1 MEEKKRAINWYPGH
15 MTKARR
21 MMEEDIKL
29 VDLVIEIVDARIPL
43 SSRNPDID
51 KLAKNKA
58 RIVLLN
64 KSDLADDTVT
74 DEWITYFKD
83 KGFYC
88 LKLNSRLNVSN
99 RAVNN
104 LITAACSAKIER
116 DRARG
121 IKNRSIK
128 AMIVGI
134 PNVGKSTF
142 INSFTGRKSA
152 KTGNK
157 PGVTKGKQWIRING
171 SVELLDTPG
180 ILWPKIEDRNVGE
193 RLAMIG
199 SINDQILN
207 IEELALETIKFLK
220 KNYQPQLYSRYDITE
235 DIFDNVDTET
245 MMNPENAAALC
256 IMEHIARKRGCIKK
270 GSDIDYEK
278 CAACILD
285 DFREGKITESFG
297 EITPNTKGLTSFGNL
312 RNCLPEP
319 VSEAISEGMEYF
331 DTKIKGFNR
340 EDTILCGI
348 EARTSSP
355 LRIERDQGFES
366 NIKGIYPCGE
376 GAGFAGGITSAAMD
390 GIKVAQALVT
400 V

>member
-64 KSDLADDTVT
+64 KSDLADDAVT

-104 LITAACSAKIER
+104 LITTACSAKIER
-116 DRARG
+116 DKARG

-220 KNYQPQLYSRYDITE
+220 KNYQLQLYSRFDITE

-319 VSEAISEGMEYF
+319 VSEAISEGMQYF

>member
-1 MEEKKRAINWYPGH
+1 

-171 SVELLDTPG
+171 SVELKAQAPEFRVGDTVRVSAKIKEGNRERIQVFEGTVLKKQGTGVRATFTVRKISNASSRSSLSVIAFLSG
-180 ILWPKIEDRNVGE
+180 IL
-193 RLAMIG
+193 
-199 SINDQILN
+199 
-207 IEELALETIKFLK
+207 
-220 KNYQPQLYSRYDITE
+220 
-235 DIFDNVDTET
+235 
-245 MMNPENAAALC
+245 
-256 IMEHIARKRGCIKK
+256 
-270 GSDIDYEK
+270 
-278 CAACILD
+278 
-285 DFREGKITESFG
+285 
-297 EITPNTKGLTSFGNL
+297 
-312 RNCLPEP
+312 
-319 VSEAISEGMEYF
+319 
-331 DTKIKGFNR
+331 
-340 EDTILCGI
+340 
-348 EARTSSP
+348 
-355 LRIERDQGFES
+355 
-366 NIKGIYPCGE
+366 
-376 GAGFAGGITSAAMD
+376 
-390 GIKVAQALVT
+390 IKVFQVRLYQSFLL
-400 V
+400 

>member
-142 INSFTGRKSA
+142 INSMAKKKVA
-152 KTGNK
+152 KTGDK
-157 PGVTKGKQWIRING
+157 PGVTKAQSWLKISDFLQF
-171 SVELLDTPG
+171 LDTPG
-180 ILWPKIEDRNVGE
+180 ILWPKFESQDVGIK
-193 RLAMIG
+193 LSICG
-199 SINDQILN
+199 SIKDEIVDLHMVCLYALRI
-207 IEELALETIKFLK
+207 IEKKYPSLLEK
-220 KNYQPQLYSRYDITE
+220 RYGISINE
-235 DIFDNVDTET
+235 FSGDTDG
-245 MMNPENAAALC
+245 
-256 IMEHIARKRGCIKK
+256 MEIATLIAQKRGCLLK
-270 GSDIDYEK
+270 GNQYDYERVFTLVMND
-278 CAACILD
+278 I
-285 DFREGKITESFG
+285 RS
-297 EITPNTKGLTSFGNL
+297 
-312 RNCLPEP
+312 
-319 VSEAISEGMEYF
+319 
-331 DTKIKGFNR
+331 NR
-340 EDTILCGI
+340 IGAMT
-348 EARTSSP
+348 
-355 LRIERDQGFES
+355 FES
-366 NIKGIYPCGE
+366 ANEK
-376 GAGFAGGITSAAMD
+376 
-390 GIKVAQALVT
+390 
-400 V
+400 

>member
-142 INSFTGRKSA
+142 LSRVTDAKPKIANYHFTTIEPNLGVVKTASGDSFVIA
-152 KTGNK
+152 D
-157 PGVTKGKQWIRING
+157 I
-171 SVELLDTPG
+171 PG
-180 ILWPKIEDRNVGE
+180 IIEGASEGVGLGIQFLRHVE
-193 RLAMIG
+193 RTRL
-199 SINDQILN
+199 L
-207 IEELALETIKFLK
+207 LH
-220 KNYQPQLYSRYDITE
+220 
-235 DIFDNVDTET
+235 V
-245 MMNPENAAALC
+245 
-256 IMEHIARKRGCIKK
+256 
-270 GSDIDYEK
+270 IDV
-278 CAACILD
+278 
-285 DFREGKITESFG
+285 S
-297 EITPNTKGLTSFGNL
+297 GLSL
-312 RNCLPEP
+312 IH
-319 VSEAISEGMEYF
+319 ISEPTRPY
-331 DTKIKGFNR
+331 
-340 EDTILCGI
+340 
-348 EARTSSP
+348 
-355 LRIERDQGFES
+355 
-366 NIKGIYPCGE
+366 
-376 GAGFAGGITSAAMD
+376 
-390 GIKVAQALVT
+390 
-400 V
+400 

>member
-1 MEEKKRAINWYPGH
+1 MENDEKRVTTTNINWYPGH
-15 MTKARR
+15 MAKAKR
-21 MMEEDIKL
+21 EIAEVLPL
-29 VDLVIEIVDARIPL
+29 VDIVLELRDARIP
-43 SSRNPDID
+43 SSSKNPMIDDI
-51 KLAKNKA
+51 LKNKP
-58 RIVLLN
+58 RLILLN
-64 KSDLADDTVT
+64 KATLADPKETKA
-74 DEWITYFKD
+74 WINALTGDDIYALDIDSISGYNMKQIQPFIKKILAPKLEAYAK
-83 KGFYC
+83 KG
-88 LKLNSRLNVSN
+88 LVNKSL
-99 RAVNN
+99 RALV
-104 LITAACSAKIER
+104 
-116 DRARG
+116 
-121 IKNRSIK
+121 
-128 AMIVGI
+128 VGI

-220 KNYQPQLYSRYDITE
+220 KNYQPQLYNRYDITE

-285 DFREGKITESFG
+285 DFREGKI
-297 EITPNTKGLTSFGNL
+297 GN
-312 RNCLPEP
+312 
-319 VSEAISEGMEYF
+319 IS
-331 DTKIKGFNR
+331 
-340 EDTILCGI
+340 L
-348 EARTSSP
+348 
-355 LRIERDQGFES
+355 ER
-366 NIKGIYPCGE
+366 P
-376 GAGFAGGITSAAMD
+376 
-390 GIKVAQALVT
+390 
-400 V
+400 

>member
-1 MEEKKRAINWYPGH
+1 MNIQWYPGH
-15 MTKARR
+15 MTKAKR
-21 MMEEDIKL
+21 MMQEDIKL
-29 VDLVIEIVDARIPL
+29 IDVVIELIDARVPY
-43 SSRNPDID
+43 SSKNPDID
-51 KLAKNKA
+51 ALAANKY
-58 RIVLLN
+58 RLILLN
-64 KSDLADDTVT
+64 KTDLADAAVT
-74 DEWITYFKD
+74 AEWEAYYKE
-83 KGFYC
+83 KGVFVA
-88 LKLNSRLNVSN
+88 KINARSGDGMKNISNV
-99 RAVNN
+99 VKE
-104 LITAACSAKIER
+104 ACKEKIER
-116 DRARG
+116 DRKRG
-121 IKNRSIK
+121 IINRPLR

-142 INSFTGRKSA
+142 INSYARKA
-152 KTGNK
+152 CTKVGNK

-285 DFREGKITESFG
+285 DFREGKIGT
-297 EITPNTKGLTSFGNL
+297 
-312 RNCLPEP
+312 
-319 VSEAISEGMEYF
+319 IS
-331 DTKIKGFNR
+331 
-340 EDTILCGI
+340 L
-348 EARTSSP
+348 
-355 LRIERDQGFES
+355 ER
-366 NIKGIYPCGE
+366 P
-376 GAGFAGGITSAAMD
+376 
-390 GIKVAQALVT
+390 
-400 V
+400 

>member
-1 MEEKKRAINWYPGH
+1 M
-15 MTKARR
+15 
-21 MMEEDIKL
+21 
-29 VDLVIEIVDARIPL
+29 
-43 SSRNPDID
+43 
-51 KLAKNKA
+51 
-58 RIVLLN
+58 N

-220 KNYQPQLYSRYDITE
+220 KNYQLQLYSRFDITE

-270 GSDIDYEK
+270 GSDIDYENV
-278 CAACILD
+278 LHV
-285 DFREGKITESFG
+285 F
-297 EITPNTKGLTSFGNL
+297 LM
-312 RNCLPEP
+312 
-319 VSEAISEGMEYF
+319 ISE
-331 DTKIKGFNR
+331 K
-340 EDTILCGI
+340 
-348 EARTSSP
+348 
-355 LRIERDQGFES
+355 ERLEISLLKDL
-366 NIKGIYPCGE
+366 N
-376 GAGFAGGITSAAMD
+376 
-390 GIKVAQALVT
+390 
-400 V
+400 

>member
-220 KNYQPQLYSRYDITE
+220 KSYQPQLYSRYDITE

-245 MMNPENAAALC
+245 MMNPENADALC

-285 DFREGKITESFG
+285 DFREGKIGT
-297 EITPNTKGLTSFGNL
+297 
-312 RNCLPEP
+312 
-319 VSEAISEGMEYF
+319 IS
-331 DTKIKGFNR
+331 
-340 EDTILCGI
+340 L
-348 EARTSSP
+348 
-355 LRIERDQGFES
+355 ER
-366 NIKGIYPCGE
+366 P
-376 GAGFAGGITSAAMD
+376 
-390 GIKVAQALVT
+390 
-400 V
+400 

>member
-207 IEELALETIKFLK
+207 IEELAL
-220 KNYQPQLYSRYDITE
+220 
-235 DIFDNVDTET
+235 
-245 MMNPENAAALC
+245 
-256 IMEHIARKRGCIKK
+256 
-270 GSDIDYEK
+270 
-278 CAACILD
+278 
-285 DFREGKITESFG
+285 
-297 EITPNTKGLTSFGNL
+297 
-312 RNCLPEP
+312 
-319 VSEAISEGMEYF
+319 
-331 DTKIKGFNR
+331 
-340 EDTILCGI
+340 
-348 EARTSSP
+348 
-355 LRIERDQGFES
+355 
-366 NIKGIYPCGE
+366 
-376 GAGFAGGITSAAMD
+376 
-390 GIKVAQALVT
+390 
-400 V
+400 

>member
-64 KSDLADDTVT
+64 KSDLADDAVT

-88 LKLNSRLNVSN
+88 LKLNSRFNVSN

-104 LITAACSAKIER
+104 LITTACSAKIER
-116 DRARG
+116 DKARG

-220 KNYQPQLYSRYDITE
+220 KNYQAQLYSRFDITE
-235 DIFDNVDTET
+235 DIFENVDTET
-245 MMNPENAAALC
+245 MMNPENAGALC

-285 DFREGKITESFG
+285 DFREGKI
-297 EITPNTKGLTSFGNL
+297 GN
-312 RNCLPEP
+312 
-319 VSEAISEGMEYF
+319 IS
-331 DTKIKGFNR
+331 
-340 EDTILCGI
+340 L
-348 EARTSSP
+348 
-355 LRIERDQGFES
+355 ER
-366 NIKGIYPCGE
+366 P
-376 GAGFAGGITSAAMD
+376 
-390 GIKVAQALVT
+390 
-400 V
+400 

>member
-134 PNVGKSTF
+134 PNVGKSSF
-142 INSFTGRKSA
+142 INRITKKTSA
-152 KTGNK
+152 VVGNK
-157 PGVTKGKQWIRING
+157 PGVTKQKQWIHVNENI
-171 SVELLDTPG
+171 ELMDTPG
-180 ILWPKIEDRNVGE
+180 VLWPKFENEEIALN
-193 RLAMIG
+193 LAYTG
-199 SINDQILN
+199 
-207 IEELALETIKFLK
+207 TIKDDILA
-220 KNYQPQLYSRYDITE
+220 ITE
-235 DIFDNVDTET
+235 IAYSLTKFLL
-245 MMNPENAAALC
+245 ENYRKNLLERYSLDEQVVNEILEQDQMENENIYE
-256 IMEHIARKRGCIKK
+256 IMQLIGKKRGAIIS
-270 GSDIDYEK
+270 GGNIDDEK
-278 CAACILD
+278 TSKIILD
-285 DFREGKITESFG
+285 DFRSGKLGRIT
-297 EITPNTKGLTSFGNL
+297 
-312 RNCLPEP
+312 
-319 VSEAISEGMEYF
+319 
-331 DTKIKGFNR
+331 
-340 EDTILCGI
+340 I
-348 EARTSSP
+348 E
-355 LRIERDQGFES
+355 
-366 NIKGIYPCGE
+366 
-376 GAGFAGGITSAAMD
+376 
-390 GIKVAQALVT
+390 KVKRVA
-400 V
+400 

>member
-157 PGVTKGKQWIRING
+157 PGVTKGKQWIRLGKDI
-171 SVELLDTPG
+171 ELLDTPG
-180 ILWPKIEDRNVGE
+180 ILWPKFDDKEVGL
-193 RLAMIG
+193 RLAFIG
-199 SINDQILN
+199 SINDEILS
-207 IEELALETIKFLK
+207 ITDLAYELIKFLQL
-220 KNYQPQLYSRYDITE
+220 NYCQSLADRYNIND
-235 DIFDNVDTET
+235 DDDSV
-245 MMNPENAAALC
+245 
-256 IMEHIARKRGCIKK
+256 HILEQIAEKRACIKK
-270 GSDIDYEK
+270 GGELDIDK
-278 CAACILD
+278 AAALLLD
-285 DFREGKITESFG
+285 DYRSGKLG
-297 EITPNTKGLTSFGNL
+297 
-312 RNCLPEP
+312 R
-319 VSEAISEGMEYF
+319 IS
-331 DTKIKGFNR
+331 
-340 EDTILCGI
+340 L
-348 EARTSSP
+348 
-355 LRIERDQGFES
+355 ERPSMVKD
-366 NIKGIYPCGE
+366 K
-376 GAGFAGGITSAAMD
+376 
-390 GIKVAQALVT
+390 
-400 V
+400 

>member
-1 MEEKKRAINWYPGH
+1 MENDEKRVTTTNINWYPGH
-15 MTKARR
+15 MAKAKR
-21 MMEEDIKL
+21 EIAEVLPL
-29 VDLVIEIVDARIPL
+29 VDIVLELRDARIP
-43 SSRNPDID
+43 SSSKNPMIDDI
-51 KLAKNKA
+51 LKNKP
-58 RIVLLN
+58 RLILLN
-64 KSDLADDTVT
+64 KATLADPKETKA
-74 DEWITYFKD
+74 WINALTGDDIYALDIDSISGYNMKQIQPFIKKILAPKLEAYAK
-83 KGFYC
+83 KG
-88 LKLNSRLNVSN
+88 LVNKSL
-99 RAVNN
+99 RALV
-104 LITAACSAKIER
+104 
-116 DRARG
+116 
-121 IKNRSIK
+121 
-128 AMIVGI
+128 VGI

-285 DFREGKITESFG
+285 DFREGKIGT
-297 EITPNTKGLTSFGNL
+297 
-312 RNCLPEP
+312 
-319 VSEAISEGMEYF
+319 IS
-331 DTKIKGFNR
+331 
-340 EDTILCGI
+340 L
-348 EARTSSP
+348 
-355 LRIERDQGFES
+355 ER
-366 NIKGIYPCGE
+366 P
-376 GAGFAGGITSAAMD
+376 
-390 GIKVAQALVT
+390 
-400 V
+400 